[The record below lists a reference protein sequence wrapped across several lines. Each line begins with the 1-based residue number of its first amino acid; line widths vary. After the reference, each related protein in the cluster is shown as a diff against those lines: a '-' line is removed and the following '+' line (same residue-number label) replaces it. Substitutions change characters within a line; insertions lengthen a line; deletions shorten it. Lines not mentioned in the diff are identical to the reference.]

1 MLQELCGIG
10 DETYDSL
17 QDAIDVCAVNQS
29 DATTIKVLK
38 SFISTLTDIATIQ
51 EEKNIILDLNGYEI
65 SNYGDMINN
74 NGKLQIID
82 TSVSKT
88 GIIKGYSKNL
98 IKNNGD
104 LNINVNITQYRTDK
118 LITNEEQGNVEI
130 SGGNIRFEN
139 DYEYISK
146 GYGIYNTGSGTIK
159 ITGGNITSNTS
170 IGKTTNVIYSN
181 NSNNLEIANIII
193 TGGNIV
199 IEGEYQSYGI
209 YVEKNTNVN
218 MKDGLINSCN
228 GIFNNKSSVIMEG
241 GTIIAKKSGVYNN
254 YGNVNIIG
262 GDIQTNSRRGFT
274 RDAGILN
281 AYGTLEI
288 ENVHIVADNC
298 SGIFNNGTTTIKN
311 LNIDS
316 KGTGI
321 YTNSGTV
328 DLLSGEINISGE
340 NSEQY
345 GIYVSGPSII
355 NLGVKDYPVSVSLPS
370 ITSPKY
376 GIYCNGNNA
385 KLNFYD
391 GVIDTQGKAIYGN
404 IQDTPEL
411 YTVQFSNGDKC
422 ATLTINA
429 TFSQVAIMNG
439 VHYDS
444 LQEAVK
450 VAGNRKSTI
459 TLTKDNVLEEKM
471 VIQEGQDI
479 TIDLYGNSIIL
490 PYGDYTIENNGTLTI
505 IDSLPHVEGDEVV
518 VSVVE
523 NRSGKAINNKGTLT
537 IGIDDGNVNP
547 NSPVIKGAIG
557 SVTVYDGV
565 IE

>member
-1 MLQELCGIG
+1 
-10 DETYDSL
+10 
-17 QDAIDVCAVNQS
+17 
-29 DATTIKVLK
+29 
-38 SFISTLTDIATIQ
+38 
-51 EEKNIILDLNGYEI
+51 
-65 SNYGDMINN
+65 MINN

-82 TSVSKT
+82 TSVNKT

-104 LNINVNITQYRTDK
+104 LNIDVNITQYRTNK

-130 SGGNIRFEN
+130 SGGNIHFEN

-159 ITGGNITSNTS
+159 ITDGNITSNTS

-181 NSNNLEIANIII
+181 NSNDLELANIII

-218 MKDGLINSCN
+218 MKDGLINSTN
-228 GIFNNKSSVIMEG
+228 GIFNNKNSVIMEG
-241 GTIIAKKSGVYNN
+241 GTIIAKESGVYNN
-254 YGNVNIIG
+254 YGDVNITG

-274 RDAGILN
+274 RDAGICN
-281 AYGTLEI
+281 IYGTLKI

-298 SGIFNNGTTTIKN
+298 SGIINNGTTTIN
-311 LNIDS
+311 NINIDS
-316 KGTGI
+316 RGTGI
-321 YTNSGTV
+321 YIIRGTV
-328 DLLSGEINISGE
+328 DMLSGEINISGE
-340 NSEQY
+340 NGEQY
-345 GIYVSGPSII
+345 GIYVSESSII
-355 NLGVKDYPVSVSLPS
+355 NLGVKEYPVSVSLPS

-385 KLNFYD
+385 KFNFYD
-391 GVIDTQGKAIYGN
+391 GIIDTQGKAIYGN

-444 LQEAVK
+444 LHEAVK
-450 VAGNRKSTI
+450 AAGNSKSII
-459 TLTKDNVLEEKM
+459 TLTKDNVLEEKI

-490 PYGDYTIENNGTLTI
+490 PYGDYAIENNGTLTI
-505 IDSLPHVEGDEVV
+505 VDTLPHIEGDEVV

-537 IGIDDGNVNP
+537 IGIDDGNINP